1 LAGGLFFLLLVLDQ
15 LVKGLVTL
23 TMTPGESV
31 PVIKDFFH
39 ITYVLNPGAAF
50 GILPHQSWFF
60 ILAGVIMIVA
70 FCVYYPRLKK
80 KCAYFHYGC
89 IALLS
94 GSVSNLIDRVR
105 NGLVIDFFDFRVW
118 PVFNIADIAIVLGVA
133 SMIYAILY
141 REKEMD
147 E

>member
-1 LAGGLFFLLLVLDQ
+1 MAGGLFFVLLVLDQ

-31 PVIKDFFH
+31 PVIKNFFH

-60 ILAGVIMIVA
+60 ILAGAAMIAV
-70 FCVYYPRLKK
+70 FCFYYPKLKQH
-80 KCAYFHYGC
+80 CAYFHYGC
-89 IALLS
+89 VALLS
-94 GSVSNLIDRVR
+94 GAVSNLIDRVR
-105 NGLVIDFFDFRVW
+105 SGLVIDFFDFRVW

-141 REKEMD
+141 KEKETD